1 MASQHSVQIT
11 TPSHASLRKRLDS
24 PWVLA
29 ALAAA
34 VYAAYLLARLGNF
47 GFDTSCFVCAGDQV
61 CDPSTVPPNLIV
73 AKDSPGYDGQHYYR
87 LALDPLTTQ
96 RTAFGITF
104 DSPAYRQQRILYP
117 LVVWGLSCGQVGVV
131 PALMILVNYLAI
143 CIVAWL
149 AGALAQSM
157 KQHALWGFLL
167 AAYPGFV
174 LSLARDLTE
183 IVETAFLLAGILL
196 AGRRRHLA
204 ATLLFA
210 LAILGKETAAGLMVG
225 AACMLSLRKWRGPN
239 APDLRWY
246 VPAVPLSAWAVWQ
259 FVLMLRWGQLP
270 LLAGQ
275 DNLDVPLAG
284 ILGFL
289 REFPGAADPYHKLWA
304 GEMLF
309 LAVFTLCVLLCM
321 RTSAV
326 GVYVKLGWFLYAGLA
341 TALSRSIWI
350 EDWAFLRA
358 LTEFYVLGALIIIGS
373 KFRGKALLSLYAA
386 ALWFVVMRTKLH

>member
-1 MASQHSVQIT
+1 LASQHSVQVT
-11 TPSHASLRKRLDS
+11 TPSGASLRKRLDS

-29 ALAAA
+29 TVAAV
-34 VYAAYLLARLGNF
+34 VYAAYLLARLDNF
-47 GFDTSCFVCAGDQV
+47 GFEPSCFVCAGDQV
-61 CDPSTVPPNLIV
+61 CDPSAVPPNLVV
-73 AKDSPGYDGQHYYR
+73 AGDSPGYDGQHYYR
-87 LALDPLTTQ
+87 LALDPLTAQ

-117 LVVWGLSCGQVGVV
+117 LLVWGLSWGQAGLV
-131 PALMILVNYLAI
+131 PVLLILLDYLAI

-149 AGALAQSM
+149 AGTLAQSM
-157 KQHALWGFLL
+157 NQHALWGFLL
-167 AAYPGFV
+167 AAYPGLL
-174 LSLARDLTE
+174 LSLARDLVE
-183 IVETAFLLAGILL
+183 IVETALLLAGILL

-204 ATLLFA
+204 AALLFA

-225 AACMLSLRKWRGPN
+225 AACLLSVHKWRGPN
-239 APDLRWY
+239 ATDLRWY

-259 FVLMLRWGQLP
+259 LVLMLRWGQLP

-275 DNLDVPLAG
+275 ANLGVPLAG
-284 ILGFL
+284 IIGFL

-309 LAVFTLCVLLCM
+309 LAVFTVCVLLCM
-321 RTSAV
+321 RGSVA
-326 GVYVKLGWFLYAGLA
+326 GLYIKLGWFLYAGLA
-341 TALSRSIWI
+341 SALSRSIWI

-373 KFRGKALLSLYAA
+373 QFRGKALLSLYAA